1 MSLVSDEGLF
11 LPAKAMG
18 DQLEQELRLA
28 LDHYWPTGWTQELFN
43 RYAQRVQVPGD
54 EAETF
59 YVDGVPLLRIHPMK
73 SEVVGKKLRVTQK
86 VERLY

>member
-28 LDHYWPTGWTQELFN
+28 LDHYWPKGWTQELFA

-73 SEVVGKKLRVTQK
+73 SEVIGKKLRVTQK

>member
-1 MSLVSDEGLF
+1 MSDEGLF

-28 LDHYWPTGWTQELFN
+28 LDHYWPTGWTQELFS